1 MLLIIFWTHNANR
14 SQKCLPLQALSMECR
29 TKLKDKGE
37 ENVLC
42 NFLLRTYTLSSPL
55 MSSFWKRKWWIFFIG
70 LVGGVFI
77 MTVCEICSMKHS
89 VVCNPRHVIWSWRVE
104 DKLFSKSKPHF
115 FPLHSKRIV
124 QNVIWVSKEHL
135 TPHWLSLSCCVF
147 SLVLDVELNRN
158 FLIVVASQNIS
169 SLYLQMF
176 V

>member
-77 MTVCEICSMKHS
+77 MTLCVKFAQWNAQWFVTPDMLSGLEG
-89 VVCNPRHVIWSWRVE
+89 WRTSYSQSPNRTSFLSTV
-104 DKLFSKSKPHF
+104 
-115 FPLHSKRIV
+115 
-124 QNVIWVSKEHL
+124 NVLCRTSSG
-135 TPHWLSLSCCVF
+135 SL
-147 SLVLDVELNRN
+147 RN
-158 FLIVVASQNIS
+158 I
-169 SLYLQMF
+169 
-176 V
+176 